1 LLTQHRERPIYT
13 DKIRPFLSRLAKRP
27 WLFTLFIIGSLGAL
41 AGVAVLLLALVLWPT
56 LPSIDNI
63 GEDKL
68 KIPLRVY
75 SAEGRL
81 IGEFGEE
88 KRIPVDIAEVP
99 KNLTNAIIAT
109 EDKNF
114 YSHWGV
120 DFKGIARAAIANLIS
135 GHKGQGASTITM
147 QVARNFFLSPKRTYT
162 RKFKEMLLAFKLEA
176 NFTKD
181 QILELYLNKIYL
193 GQRAY
198 GFAAAAKIYYG
209 KRLNE
214 LELPEMAMLAGLPK
228 APSRDNPI
236 SDPENALDRRNHVLR
251 RMLEQEYINQES
263 FDKATIA
270 PITASRHRFEY
281 DVDAPYIAEM
291 VRRYMYKTYRE
302 KSYAGGFHVHTTIRA
317 DDQNAANSAVRSG
330 LLEYERRH
338 GYRGRVGQI
347 RITTNLNKEL
357 MDDTLAGHRIVG
369 GLLPSVVVLV
379 DDKNALAYTQ
389 EGYVVEL
396 KWDDISWARRY
407 VDVNTVGRRP
417 RKASDVLHEGDIVY
431 LQELDNNRWM
441 LAQIPTVSGALV
453 ALRPADGAILALT
466 GGFDFDQSHF
476 NRVEQAERQPGSN
489 IKPFIYSA
497 ALENGYTA
505 ASTISGAPIVI
516 EDDNLEG
523 TWRPQNYGLK
533 FFGPT
538 RLRKALMLSINT
550 VSVRLL
556 RSIGVKPAIE
566 HLERFGFDPN
576 KLPHNLSLALGSGSL
591 TPLEVVSGF
600 GVFANGGFKVE
611 PYFIANITD
620 GEGNTIEQAN
630 PLLVCPDCPETQV
643 RYGPFNAHDDSNTAN
658 ADKKTE
664 AKAAET
670 DQSPNAQVNI
680 RPTDNIS
687 LTADLTREP
696 ATETSKD
703 ENAKPVEPVYVP
715 RFSPRMVRP
724 ENIYI
729 MTTILRDVIKKGTG
743 RRALVLKR
751 DDLGGKTGT
760 TNDFKDAWFS
770 GFNQDVVATAWVG
783 FDQPTTLGRGE
794 AGSRAALPIWIDFM
808 KTALKHSKEKPLA
821 MPDNVVSVYV
831 DPETGKAVKA
841 TLASALPDESQ
852 VNPDTKP
859 TDANQSA
866 DTAADANGDQPAVSD
881 NSDFDDPDAEKEK
894 ENKLPPVEEYFIKGT
909 EPKVEITDTGE
920 QKPVDT
926 APDPEKLRGLF

>member
-1 LLTQHRERPIYT
+1 MI
-13 DKIRPFLSRLAKRP
+13 
-27 WLFTLFIIGSLGAL
+27 GAL
-41 AGVAVLLLALVLWPT
+41 GTLAGTAVLLLALVLWPT

-75 SAEGRL
+75 SAENRL

-88 KRIPVDIAEVP
+88 KRIPVDIGEVP
-99 KNLTNAIIAT
+99 KDLIHAIIAT

-120 DFKGIARAAIANLIS
+120 DFKGIARAAVANVIS

-209 KRLNE
+209 KKLNE

-236 SDPENALDRRNHVLR
+236 SNPENALDRRNHVLR
-251 RMLEQEYINQES
+251 RMVEQEYITQEAD
-263 FDKATIA
+263 DKASIA

-291 VRRYMYKTYRE
+291 VRRYMYNTYRE

-317 DDQNAANSAVRSG
+317 DDQNAANAAVRTG
-330 LLEYERRH
+330 LMEYERRH
-338 GYRGRVGQI
+338 GYRGRVGKI
-347 RITTNLNKEL
+347 NISADLNKEL

-369 GLLPSVVVLV
+369 GLIPSVIVLV

-396 KWDDISWARRY
+396 KWDDISWARPY

-417 RKASDVLHEGDIVY
+417 KKAGDVLDVGDIVY
-431 LQELDNNRWM
+431 VQEMGNNDWK
-441 LAQIPTVSGALV
+441 LAQIPKVSGALV

-523 TWRPQNYGLK
+523 TWRPENYGHK

-556 RSIGVKPAIE
+556 RSIGIKPAIE
-566 HLERFGFDPN
+566 HLERFGFDKD

-591 TPLEVVSGF
+591 TPMEVVSGYS
-600 GVFANGGFKVE
+600 VFANGGFRVE
-611 PYFIANITD
+611 PYFIANVTD
-620 GEGNTIEQAN
+620 VEGNIIEQAN

-643 RYGPFNAHDDSNTAN
+643 RYGPFNPDNGSTPANSQSQTQTQTA
-658 ADKKTE
+658 TV
-664 AKAAET
+664 ET
-670 DQSPNAQVNI
+670 PPVKI
-680 RPTDNIS
+680 RPTDEIS
-687 LTADLTREP
+687 LTSDLKT
-696 ATETSKD
+696 D
-703 ENAKPVEPVYVP
+703 AKPQPLVEEGATKPEKPAEPVYVP
-715 RFSPRMVRP
+715 RFAPRMVRP
-724 ENIYI
+724 SNIYI
-729 MTTILRDVIKKGTG
+729 MTTILRDVIQKGTG
-743 RRALVLKR
+743 RRARELNR
-751 DDLGGKTGT
+751 TDLGGKTGT

-783 FDQPTTLGRGE
+783 FDQPSTLGRGE
-794 AGSRAALPIWIDFM
+794 AGSHAALPIWIDFM
-808 KTALKHSKEKPLA
+808 KTALKHSKEEPLA

-831 DPETGKAVKA
+831 DPESGKAVKA
-841 TLASALPDESQ
+841 ALASSLPDQSQ
-852 VNPDTKP
+852 TSPETKP
-859 TDANQSA
+859 TDGTQAA
-866 DTAADANGDQPAVSD
+866 DAGTDANGDQPAVTD
-881 NSDFDDPDAEKEK
+881 NSEFDDPDAAKEK
-894 ENKLPPVEEYFIKGT
+894 ENKLPPIEEYFIKGT
-909 EPKVEITDTGE
+909 EPKVEITDSGE

-926 APDPEKLRGLF
+926 APDPDKLRGLF

>member
-13 DKIRPFLSRLAKRP
+13 DKIRTFLSRLAKRP
-27 WLFTLFIIGSLGAL
+27 WLFTVFILGSLGTL
-41 AGVAVLLLALVLWPT
+41 AGIAVLLLALVLWPT

-88 KRIPVDIAEVP
+88 KRIPVDIGEVP
-99 KNLTNAIIAT
+99 KDLIHAIIAT

-120 DFKGIARAAIANLIS
+120 DFRGIARAMVANLIS
-135 GHKGQGASTITM
+135 GRKGQGASTITM

-162 RKFKEMLLAFKLEA
+162 RKFKEMLLAFKLEG

-209 KRLNE
+209 KKLNE

-236 SDPENALDRRNHVLR
+236 SNPENALDRRNHVLR
-251 RMLEQEYINQES
+251 RLLEQEYIDQET
-263 FDKATIA
+263 FDKATVA

-291 VRRYMYKTYRE
+291 VRRYMYRTYRE

-317 DDQNAANSAVRSG
+317 DDQNAANAAVRSG

-338 GYRGRVGQI
+338 GYRGRVGKI
-347 RITTNLNKEL
+347 KIGSVLNKEL
-357 MDDTLAGHRIVG
+357 MDDTLAGHRVIG
-369 GLLPSVVVLV
+369 GLTPSVIVLV
-379 DDKNALAYTQ
+379 DNKNALAYTQ

-407 VDVNTVGRRP
+407 VNVNTVGRRP
-417 RKASDVLHEGDIVY
+417 RKAGDVLHQGDIVY
-431 LQELDNNRWM
+431 LQELDSNRWM
-441 LAQIPTVSGALV
+441 LAQVPKVSGALV

-516 EDDNLEG
+516 KDDNLEG
-523 TWRPQNYGLK
+523 TWRPENYGHK

-556 RSIGVKPAIE
+556 RSIGIKPAIQ
-566 HLERFGFDPN
+566 HLERFGFDGN

-620 GEGNTIEQAN
+620 GEGNVIEQAN

-643 RYGPFNAHDDSNTAN
+643 RYGPLNTGEDSSTGSDESQPKDQPGN
-658 ADKKTE
+658 ADQNKVTT
-664 AKAAET
+664 AA
-670 DQSPNAQVNI
+670 I
-680 RPTDNIS
+680 KPTDDLS
-687 LTADLTREP
+687 LTGNLAKEP
-696 ATETSKD
+696 DTDESKD
-703 ENAKPVEPVYVP
+703 EDAKPAEPVYVP
-715 RFSPRMVRP
+715 RFAPRMVRP

-729 MTTILRDVIKKGTG
+729 MTTILRDVIKRGTG
-743 RRALVLKR
+743 QRAKVLGR

-783 FDQPTTLGRGE
+783 FDQPSTLGHGE
-794 AGSRAALPIWIDFM
+794 AGSRAALPIWVDFM
-808 KTALKHSKEKPLA
+808 RTALKHSKEEPLA

-831 DPETGKAVKA
+831 DPETGKAVNA
-841 TLASALPDESQ
+841 TLASTLPDESQ
-852 VNPDTKP
+852 TEPETKP
-859 TDANQSA
+859 A
-866 DTAADANGDQPAVSD
+866 DTNLSPDNATDENGDQPAVTDMSE
-881 NSDFDDPDAEKEK
+881 FDDPDAEKEK
-894 ENKLPPVEEYFIKGT
+894 ENKLPPIEEYFIKGT

-920 QKPVDT
+920 QKAVDT
-926 APDPEKLRGLF
+926 APDPDKLRGLF

>member
-1 LLTQHRERPIYT
+1 MLTQHRERPIYT

-27 WLFTLFIIGSLGAL
+27 GLFTLFILGSLGTL
-41 AGVAVLLLALVLWPT
+41 AGSAVLLLALVLWPT

-88 KRIPVDIAEVP
+88 KRIPVDIGEVP
-99 KNLTNAIIAT
+99 KDLIHAIIAT

-120 DFKGIARAAIANLIS
+120 DFKGIARAAIANVVS

-236 SDPENALDRRNHVLR
+236 SNPENALDRRNHVLH
-251 RMLEQEYINQES
+251 RMLEQEYIDQET
-263 FDKATIA
+263 FDKASIA

-291 VRRYMYKTYRE
+291 VRRYMYNTYRE

-317 DDQNAANSAVRSG
+317 DDQNAANASVRSG

-338 GYRGRVGQI
+338 GYRGRVGNIQI
-347 RITTNLNKEL
+347 TANLNKEL

-369 GLLPSVVVLV
+369 GLMPAVVVLV
-379 DDKNALAYTQ
+379 DDQNALAYTQ
-389 EGYVVEL
+389 EGYIVEL

-417 RKASDVLHEGDIVY
+417 RKASDVLHTGDIVY
-431 LQELDNNRWM
+431 LQELENNRWM
-441 LAQIPTVSGALV
+441 LAQIPQVSGALV
-453 ALRPADGAILALT
+453 ALRPSDGAILALT

-533 FFGPT
+533 FYGPT
-538 RLRKALMLSINT
+538 RLRKALTLSINT

-566 HLERFGFDPN
+566 HLERFGFDGD

-620 GEGNTIEQAN
+620 GDGNIIEQAN
-630 PLLVCPDCPETQV
+630 PLLVCPDCPETRV
-643 RYGPFNAHDDSNTAN
+643 EYGPFNAGDESDNSKN
-658 ADKKTE
+658 ASQTS
-664 AKAAET
+664 ARATNT
-670 DQSPNAQVNI
+670 DQNQAIPANI
-680 RPTDNIS
+680 KPTDDTS
-687 LTADLTREP
+687 LTADLTKEP
-696 ATETSKD
+696 VNNEKTD
-703 ENAKPVEPVYVP
+703 EEAKPVEPVYVP

-751 DDLGGKTGT
+751 DDLSGKTGT

-808 KTALKHSKEKPLA
+808 KTALRHSKEEPLA
-821 MPDNVVSVYV
+821 MPDGVVSVYV

-852 VNPDTKP
+852 TTAQANPDSNPNPDST
-859 TDANQSA
+859 
-866 DTAADANGDQPAVSD
+866 ADANGDQPAVSD

-926 APDPEKLRGLF
+926 PPDPEKLRGLF

>member
-27 WLFTLFIIGSLGAL
+27 GLFTLFILGSLGAL
-41 AGVAVLLLALVLWPT
+41 AGTAVLLLALVLWPT

-88 KRIPVDIAEVP
+88 KRIPVDIGEVP
-99 KNLTNAIIAT
+99 KNLVHAIIAT

-120 DFKGIARAAIANLIS
+120 DFKGVARAAVANFVT

-209 KRLNE
+209 KKLNE

-236 SDPENALDRRNHVLR
+236 SNPENALDRRNHVLR
-251 RMLEQEYINQES
+251 RMFEQEYIDQEAL
-263 FDKATIA
+263 DKASIA

-291 VRRYMYKTYRE
+291 VRRYMYNTYRE

-317 DDQNAANSAVRSG
+317 DDQNAANAAVRAG

-338 GYRGRVGQI
+338 GYRGRVGKIQI
-347 RITTNLNKEL
+347 TANLNKEM

-369 GLLPSVVVLV
+369 GLMPAVVVLV
-379 DDKNALAYTQ
+379 DDQNALAYTQ
-389 EGYVVEL
+389 EGYIVEL

-417 RKASDVLHEGDIVY
+417 RKASDALNEGDIVY
-431 LQELDNNRWM
+431 LQELENNRWM
-441 LAQIPTVSGALV
+441 LAQIPQVSGAMV
-453 ALRPADGAILALT
+453 ALRPSDGAILALT

-523 TWRPQNYGLK
+523 TWRPQNYNLK
-533 FFGPT
+533 FYGPT

-566 HLERFGFDPN
+566 HLERFGFDGD

-620 GEGNTIEQAN
+620 GEGNVIEQAN
-630 PLLVCPDCPETQV
+630 PLLVCPDCPETRV
-643 RYGPFNAHDDSNTAN
+643 DYGPFNAGDDSASGNNTAQSN
-658 ADKKTE
+658 NPPAS
-664 AKAAET
+664 T
-670 DQSPNAQVNI
+670 DQNQAIPANI
-680 RPTDNIS
+680 KPTDDTS
-687 LTADLTREP
+687 LTADLAKEP
-696 ATETSKD
+696 TKD
-703 ENAKPVEPVYVP
+703 EKTDEAAKPAEPVYVP
-715 RFSPRMVRP
+715 RFAPRMVRP

-743 RRALVLKR
+743 RRAMVLKR
-751 DDLGGKTGT
+751 DDLSGKTGT

-770 GFNQDVVATAWVG
+770 GFNPDVVATAWVG

-808 KTALKHSKEKPLA
+808 KTALRHSKEEPLA
-821 MPDNVVSVYV
+821 MPDGVVSVYV

-852 VNPDTKP
+852 ANAQTNPD
-859 TDANQSA
+859 ANSTA
-866 DTAADANGDQPAVSD
+866 DSTTDANGDQPAVSD

-894 ENKLPPVEEYFIKGT
+894 ENKLPPIEEYFIKGT

-926 APDPEKLRGLF
+926 QPDPEKLRGLF

>member
-1 LLTQHRERPIYT
+1 LLNQPRERPIYT
-13 DKIRPFLSRLAKRP
+13 DKIRPFLSRLARRP
-27 WLFTLFIIGSLGAL
+27 GLFTLFILGSLGAL
-41 AGVAVLLLALVLWPT
+41 AGTAVLLLALVLWPT
-56 LPSIDNI
+56 LPGIDNI

-88 KRIPVDIAEVP
+88 KRIPVDIGEVP
-99 KNLTNAIIAT
+99 KDLIHAIIAT

-120 DFKGIARAAIANLIS
+120 DFKGVARAAVANFVT

-209 KRLNE
+209 KKLNE

-236 SDPENALDRRNHVLR
+236 SNPENALDRRNHVLR
-251 RMLEQEYINQES
+251 RMLEQEYIDQEAY
-263 FDKATIA
+263 DKASIA

-291 VRRYMYKTYRE
+291 VRRYMYNTYRE

-317 DDQNAANSAVRSG
+317 DDQNAANAAVRAG

-338 GYRGRVGQI
+338 GYRGRAGKIQI
-347 RITTNLNKEL
+347 TVNLNKEL
-357 MDDTLAGHRIVG
+357 MDDTLAGHRVVG
-369 GLLPSVVVLV
+369 GLMPAVVVLV
-379 DDKNALAYTQ
+379 DDQNALAYTQ
-389 EGYVVEL
+389 EGYIVEL

-417 RKASDVLHEGDIVY
+417 RKASDVLNEGDIVY
-431 LQELDNNRWM
+431 LQELENNRWM
-441 LAQIPTVSGALV
+441 LAQIPQVSGALV
-453 ALRPADGAILALT
+453 ALRPSDGAILALT

-523 TWRPQNYGLK
+523 TWRPQNYNLK
-533 FFGPT
+533 FYGPT

-566 HLERFGFDPN
+566 HLERFGFDGD

-620 GEGNTIEQAN
+620 GEGNVIEQAN
-630 PLLVCPDCPETQV
+630 PLLVCPDCPETRV
-643 RYGPFNAHDDSNTAN
+643 DYGPFNAGDDSASGNNTAQSN
-658 ADKKTE
+658 NPPAS
-664 AKAAET
+664 T
-670 DQSPNAQVNI
+670 DQNQAIPANI
-680 RPTDNIS
+680 KPTDDTS
-687 LTADLTREP
+687 LTADLAKEP
-696 ATETSKD
+696 TKD
-703 ENAKPVEPVYVP
+703 EKTDEAAKPAEPVYVP
-715 RFSPRMVRP
+715 RFAPRMVRP

-743 RRALVLKR
+743 RRAMVLKR
-751 DDLGGKTGT
+751 DDLSGKTGT

-770 GFNQDVVATAWVG
+770 GFNPDVVATAWVG

-808 KTALKHSKEKPLA
+808 KTALRHSKEEPLA
-821 MPDNVVSVYV
+821 MPDGVVSVYV

-852 VNPDTKP
+852 ANAQTNPD
-859 TDANQSA
+859 ANSTA
-866 DTAADANGDQPAVSD
+866 DSTTDANGDQPAVSD

-894 ENKLPPVEEYFIKGT
+894 ENKLPPIEEYFIKGT

-926 APDPEKLRGLF
+926 QPDPEKLRGLF

>member
-1 LLTQHRERPIYT
+1 MLTQHRERPIYT
-13 DKIRPFLSRLAKRP
+13 DKIRPFLSRLARRP
-27 WLFTLFIIGSLGAL
+27 GLFTLFIFGSLGAL
-41 AGVAVLLLALVLWPT
+41 AGTAVLLLALVLWPT

-99 KNLTNAIIAT
+99 KDLVHAIIAT

-120 DFKGIARAAIANLIS
+120 DFKGVARAAVANFVT

-209 KRLNE
+209 KKLNE

-236 SDPENALDRRNHVLR
+236 SNPDNALDRRNHVLR
-251 RMLEQEYINQES
+251 RMFEQEYIDQEAL
-263 FDKATIA
+263 DKASIA

-291 VRRYMYKTYRE
+291 VRRYMYNTYRE

-317 DDQNAANSAVRSG
+317 DDQNAANAAVRAG

-338 GYRGRVGQI
+338 GYRGRAGKIQI
-347 RITTNLNKEL
+347 TANLNKEL

-369 GLLPSVVVLV
+369 GLMPAVVVLV
-379 DDKNALAYTQ
+379 DDQNALAYTQ
-389 EGYVVEL
+389 EGYIVEL

-417 RKASDVLHEGDIVY
+417 RKASDVLNEGDIVY
-431 LQELDNNRWM
+431 LQELENNRWM
-441 LAQIPTVSGALV
+441 LAQIPQVSGALV
-453 ALRPADGAILALT
+453 ALRPSDGAILALT

-523 TWRPQNYGLK
+523 TWRPQNYNLK
-533 FFGPT
+533 FYGPT

-566 HLERFGFDPN
+566 HLERFGFDGD

-611 PYFIANITD
+611 PYFISNITD
-620 GEGNTIEQAN
+620 GEGNIIEQAN
-630 PLLVCPDCPETQV
+630 PLLVCPDCPETRV
-643 RYGPFNAHDDSNTAN
+643 DYGPFNAGDDSASGNNTAQSN
-658 ADKKTE
+658 NPPAG
-664 AKAAET
+664 T
-670 DQSPNAQVNI
+670 DQNQAVPANI
-680 RPTDNIS
+680 KPTDDTS
-687 LTADLTREP
+687 LTADLAKEP
-696 ATETSKD
+696 TKD
-703 ENAKPVEPVYVP
+703 EKTDEAAKPAEPVYVP
-715 RFSPRMVRP
+715 RFAPRMVRP

-743 RRALVLKR
+743 RRAMVLKR
-751 DDLGGKTGT
+751 DDLSGKTGT

-770 GFNQDVVATAWVG
+770 GFNPDVVATAWVG

-808 KTALKHSKEKPLA
+808 KTALKHSKEEPLA
-821 MPDNVVSVYV
+821 MPDGVVSVYV

-852 VNPDTKP
+852 ANSPANPDANST
-859 TDANQSA
+859 TDPA
-866 DTAADANGDQPAVSD
+866 TDANGDQPAVSD

-894 ENKLPPVEEYFIKGT
+894 ENKLPPIEEYFIKGT

-926 APDPEKLRGLF
+926 QPDPEKLRGLF

>member
-27 WLFTLFIIGSLGAL
+27 GLFTLFILGSLGAL
-41 AGVAVLLLALVLWPT
+41 AGTAVLLLALVLWPT

-88 KRIPVDIAEVP
+88 KRIPVDIGEVP
-99 KNLTNAIIAT
+99 KNLVHAIIAT

-120 DFKGIARAAIANLIS
+120 DFKGVARAAVANFVT

-209 KRLNE
+209 KKLNE

-236 SDPENALDRRNHVLR
+236 SNPENALDRRNHVLR
-251 RMLEQEYINQES
+251 RMFEQEYIDQEAL
-263 FDKATIA
+263 DKASIA

-291 VRRYMYKTYRE
+291 VRRYMYNTYRE

-317 DDQNAANSAVRSG
+317 DDQNAANAAVRAG

-338 GYRGRVGQI
+338 GYRGRVGKIQI
-347 RITTNLNKEL
+347 TANLNKEM

-369 GLLPSVVVLV
+369 GLMPAVVVLV
-379 DDKNALAYTQ
+379 DDQNALAYTQ
-389 EGYVVEL
+389 EGYIVEL

-417 RKASDVLHEGDIVY
+417 RKASDALNEGDIVY
-431 LQELDNNRWM
+431 LQELENNRWM
-441 LAQIPTVSGALV
+441 LAQIPQVSGAMV
-453 ALRPADGAILALT
+453 ALRPSDGAILALT

-523 TWRPQNYGLK
+523 TWRPQNYNLK
-533 FFGPT
+533 FYGPT

-566 HLERFGFDPN
+566 HLERFGFDGD

-620 GEGNTIEQAN
+620 GEGNIIEQAN
-630 PLLVCPDCPETQV
+630 PLLVCPDCPETRV
-643 RYGPFNAHDDSNTAN
+643 DYGPFNAGEDSPNGNTASQMK
-658 ADKKTE
+658 DKATNP
-664 AKAAET
+664 
-670 DQSPNAQVNI
+670 DQNQAVPANI
-680 RPTDNIS
+680 KPTDDTS
-687 LTADLTREP
+687 LTADLTKEP
-696 ATETSKD
+696 ARD
-703 ENAKPVEPVYVP
+703 EKTDEAAKPAEPVYVP
-715 RFSPRMVRP
+715 RFAPRMVRP

-751 DDLGGKTGT
+751 DDLSGKTGT

-770 GFNQDVVATAWVG
+770 GFNRDVVATAWVG

-808 KTALKHSKEKPLA
+808 KTALKHSKEEPLA
-821 MPDNVVSVYV
+821 VPDGVVSVYV

-852 VNPDTKP
+852 TNSQANPGANST
-859 TDANQSA
+859 TDS
-866 DTAADANGDQPAVSD
+866 TTDANGDQPAVSD

-894 ENKLPPVEEYFIKGT
+894 ENKLPPIEEYFIKGT

-926 APDPEKLRGLF
+926 PPDPDKLRGLF